1 MTEPAQTEGPG
12 WIVRGD
18 PDQSGPA
25 LRPKGSQHA
34 AGWGSEQR
42 RAPARP
48 ARRLAQP
55 CRSQRCCRGAWRR
68 SGRRQGAPAAAEKAR
83 RKAAAAARRWHSAA
97 RRPLLADCIQHAPAR
112 AAVVA
117 RHAGEGGVR
126 GGDAPHAV
134 RAHAAA
140 ACCRCP
146 VLARACWPAGASL
159 RAPRAAAIAGNP
171 PAVVGS
177 ASSLAHST
185 CDRQRVPVDDRRR
198 PDASVRC

>member
-83 RKAAAAARRWHSAA
+83 RKAAAALAVGTL
-97 RRPLLADCIQHAPAR
+97 LLAGRCWPIASSTRLLALLWSHGTR
-112 AAVVA
+112 G
-117 RHAGEGGVR
+117 RGGSG

-146 VLARACWPAGASL
+146 VLSRACWPAGASL